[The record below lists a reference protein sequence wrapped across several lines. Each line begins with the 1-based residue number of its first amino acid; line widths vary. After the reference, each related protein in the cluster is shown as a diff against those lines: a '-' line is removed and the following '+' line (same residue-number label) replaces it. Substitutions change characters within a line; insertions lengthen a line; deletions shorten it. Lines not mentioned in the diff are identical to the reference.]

1 MPRKAELTMIQ
12 DDKAHESGRRKP
24 TMDQKVRNRE
34 REKTDDDDCKRKLT
48 MVRRKS

>member
-12 DDKAHESGRRKP
+12 DDRAHESGRRKP
-24 TMDQKVRNRE
+24 TMGQIRETE

>member
-12 DDKAHESGRRKP
+12 DDRAHESGRRKP
-24 TMDQKVRNRE
+24 MMGQIETE
-34 REKTDDDDCKRKLT
+34 REKTVDDDCKRKLT